1 MNEAQVNGTQADED
15 RVEETQL
22 NGDDAG
28 DDGGV
33 DVELLRR
40 ARLSA
45 MLRELVRQEGKMEA
59 AELLGVNYKTV
70 ARAEKSGRI
79 TGRMSDA
86 LERLLGPVDDPE
98 AARLRERVGALEE
111 RMGGLEGGMESLA
124 QGAAGR
130 SVRAADAECGK
141 GRRTGSSGGTWR
153 RWLRTGRRRRR
164 ITGKGRAGRRTGPP
178 LRWRG

>member
-111 RMGGLEGGMESLA
+111 RMEGLEDGMKALRKELREGLSRLRTPSA
-124 QGAAGR
+124 GRARGRAAGGD
-130 SVRAADAECGK
+130 VEAMAEDEAQARCRYFK
-141 GRRTGSSGGTWR
+141 LERLPSS
-153 RWLRTGRRRRR
+153 
-164 ITGKGRAGRRTGPP
+164 AGISP
-178 LRWRG
+178 LK